1 MTKDGTDRVL
11 ILIWLSALFFLFL
24 FLFLLPAY
32 CLLLSA
38 YCFLL
43 SALSSLLS
51 LPNPKPQIHLQRL
64 VSFLLLLAIG
74 NISQE
79 GLKAFGIP

>member
-32 CLLLSA
+32 CFLPSPP
-38 YCFLL
+38 CFPFQILNL
-43 SALSSLLS
+43 KYTCSDWFLSSFCWPLEIYRR
-51 LPNPKPQIHLQRL
+51 K
-64 VSFLLLLAIG
+64 G
-74 NISQE
+74 
-79 GLKAFGIP
+79 